1 VGLLGEKRL
10 DLVKLVGK
18 TRKPL
23 VLLILDGWG
32 YSLRQEGNAIA
43 LAATPN
49 YDRIC
54 ARYPM
59 ALLQAAGT
67 SAGLAEGAL
76 PTSEAG
82 HTTIGAGRVV
92 QTSLNEIDRAIE
104 TGEFFKNPVLLEA
117 MQTAAERGAA
127 LHLIGLLSNG
137 KIHSSQEH
145 LFALL
150 RLAKAHAIGKVFIH
164 CILDGRDVT
173 AASAD
178 IFVEALE
185 IKLADI
191 GIGAIA
197 TLCGRHF
204 AMDKEQNWDKTA
216 RAYTMLVHAEGE
228 RATDPVSAVRA
239 SYLRGIT
246 DEMIEPV
253 VLEDEAGA
261 SLGTIKNGDAVIFFN
276 HRGDRMRQLVRA
288 VTFLEFEEADDSGKP
303 KLDVFC
309 LTDYDPIL
317 NLSAAFQNRDEKNFL
332 AEVFAQNSIRNC
344 RLTESEKELYV
355 THYFDGCP
363 EEKHLFAEHLI
374 VPSSNDAA
382 QPEAPVSEITGKLL
396 EKLDT
401 GKTDVFIVNLAAAD
415 LAAHAGSLPRTIKAI
430 EEIDA
435 CLGKIHEKIEELS
448 GALLI
453 TADHGNCE
461 QMIDKEQGRIDR
473 AHTANPVPF
482 HLVDKD
488 LQNMRLREG
497 GTLGDVAPT
506 ILALLDIS
514 KPAEMTGSD
523 LRDIKEAAI
532 AA

>member
-1 VGLLGEKRL
+1 MGLLGEKRS
-10 DLVKLVGK
+10 DLAGLAGMA
-18 TRKPL
+18 RKPL

-32 YSLRQEGNAIA
+32 YSLRREGNAIA
-43 LAATPN
+43 QARTPN
-49 YDRIC
+49 YDLIC

-59 ALLQAAGT
+59 TLLQASGT
-67 SAGLAEGAL
+67 GVGLPEGAAG
-76 PTSEAG
+76 TSEAG
-82 HTTIGAGRVV
+82 HLTIGAGRVM

-104 TGEFFKNPVLLEA
+104 TGEFFRNPVLLKA
-117 MQTAAERGAA
+117 MQTVKERGSA
-127 LHLIGLLSNG
+127 LHLTGLLSNG

-150 RLAKAHAIGKVFIH
+150 RLAKTHGIDKVFIH

-173 AASAD
+173 AGSAD

-191 GIGAIA
+191 GIGTIA

-228 RATDPVSAVRA
+228 RATDPVFAIRS
-239 SYLRGIT
+239 SYLRGT
-246 DEMIEPV
+246 SDEMIEPV
-253 VLEDEAGA
+253 VIENENGEPI
-261 SLGTIKNGDAVIFFN
+261 GNIKNGDAVIFFN

-288 VTFLEFEEADDSGKP
+288 VTFLELEDPDDTGKP

-309 LTDYDPIL
+309 LTDYDSIL
-317 NLSAAFQNRDEKNFL
+317 NLTAAFGNRDEKNLL

-363 EEKHLFAEHLI
+363 EEKHLFEEHLI
-374 VPSSNDAA
+374 IPSSSDAA
-382 QPEAPVSEITGKLL
+382 RPEAPAAEITAALL
-396 EKLDT
+396 EKLEA
-401 GKTDVFIVNLAAAD
+401 GKTDVLIVNLAAAD
-415 LAAHAGSLPRTIKAI
+415 LAAHAGNLPRTVKAI
-430 EEIDA
+430 EEIDV
-435 CLGKIHEKIEELS
+435 CVGKILDKLEELN
-448 GALLI
+448 GTLLI
-453 TADHGNCE
+453 TSDHGNCE
-461 QMIDKEQGRIDR
+461 QMLNQEDGRADR

-482 HLVDKD
+482 HLADKD
-488 LQNMRLREG
+488 MRNVCLREG
-497 GTLGDVAPT
+497 GTLADVAPT

-514 KPAEMTGSD
+514 KPEEMTGGD
-523 LRDIKEAAI
+523 LRNIKEAAI